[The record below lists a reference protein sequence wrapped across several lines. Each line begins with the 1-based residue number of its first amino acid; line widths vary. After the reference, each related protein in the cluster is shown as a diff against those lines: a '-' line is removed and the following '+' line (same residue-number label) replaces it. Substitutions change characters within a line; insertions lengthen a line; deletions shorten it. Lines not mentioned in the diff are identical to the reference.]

1 MKPEIRKDSLSSSY
15 YGQDIY
21 VEAWQPDGGKAFVY
35 LIEAGDLPDFDQPDC
50 GEHDSLTSALD
61 AGLRFAVSAL
71 SN

>member
-21 VEAWQPDGGKAFVY
+21 VEAWQPDGGKAYVH
-35 LIEAGDLPDFDQPDC
+35 LVEAGNLPDFNNPDC
-50 GEHDSLTSALD
+50 GEHDTLVAALD